1 MDNATKYHVG
11 NSSTIDS
18 SVYYNSIVSPISAP
32 WTTRLPTP
40 GHFRSL
46 DRSSHRSS
54 LLTED
59 SITAFL
65 TQHTCAAD
73 QHLSAHPD
81 YMVQSELSY
90 FVYSN
95 STPRGWRIYSLACC
109 KCLSWETWTFSDN
122 QHIILCSDLQ
132 HSADG
137 TTAKICKGFK
147 SICWVWIIVQLHASL
162 IYQCQ
167 VIRSYFEDGQQS
179 WVTRRLLRRS
189 RM

>member
-18 SVYYNSIVSPISAP
+18 SVYYSSIVSPISAP

-46 DRSSHRSS
+46 DRSSHRIS

-59 SITAFL
+59 STAAFL

-95 STPRGWRIYSLACC
+95 STPRGWRIYCV
-109 KCLSWETWTFSDN
+109 CLGKHELSQTTNISSYAAICSTVQMAPLLKYVRDSN
-122 QHIILCSDLQ
+122 QYAGFELLCNCMT
-132 HSADG
+132 H
-137 TTAKICKGFK
+137 
-147 SICWVWIIVQLHASL
+147 
-162 IYQCQ
+162 
-167 VIRSYFEDGQQS
+167 
-179 WVTRRLLRRS
+179 
-189 RM
+189 